1 MKNNFYL
8 AHIIFQ
14 PTKKMKEI
22 LQYLRELQANNNRT
36 WFNECKER
44 YQACRLRFENKMDE
58 LIGRISVFDEDLAGM
73 KARDCMYRIYR
84 DTRFSP
90 DKTPYKNHFA
100 AYLCKGGRKSVRAG
114 YYFHLEPGRSLLCG
128 GVWCPEPKLLKEL
141 RQSVYDYTDE
151 FKEIIEDKVFKSV
164 YPRMEG
170 EVLKTVPRPFP
181 KDFPDGELL
190 KRKDYV
196 VISYKDDSFFD
207 APDWTERVVAD
218 FKILQPF
225 NRFLNETVDDVYD
238 L

>member
-1 MKNNFYL
+1 
-8 AHIIFQ
+8 
-14 PTKKMKEI
+14 MKEI
-22 LQYLRELQANNNRT
+22 LQYLQELQANNNRI
-36 WFNECKER
+36 WFNERKER
-44 YQACRLRFENKMDE
+44 YQHLRLRFQNKMDE
-58 LIGRISVFDEDLAGM
+58 LIGRISAFDEELAGM
-73 KARDCMYRIYR
+73 KAGDCMYRIYR

-90 DKTPYKNHFA
+90 DKTPYKNHFS

-114 YYFHLEPGRSLLCG
+114 YYFHLEPGHSLLSG
-128 GVWCPEPKLLKEL
+128 GVWCPEPKLLKAL

-151 FKEIIEDKVFKSV
+151 FKEIIQNKTFKTV

-170 EVLKTVPRPFP
+170 EMLKIVPRPFP

-196 VISYKDDSFFD
+196 VITYKDDSFFD
-207 APDWTERVVAD
+207 DSDWMERVVAD
-218 FKILQPF
+218 FKTVQPF

>member
-1 MKNNFYL
+1 
-8 AHIIFQ
+8 
-14 PTKKMKEI
+14 MKEI
-22 LQYLRELQANNNRT
+22 LQYLQELQANNNRI
-36 WFNECKER
+36 WFNERKER
-44 YQACRLRFENKMDE
+44 YQHLRLRFQNKMDE
-58 LIGRISVFDEDLAGM
+58 LIGRISAFDEELAGM
-73 KARDCMYRIYR
+73 KAGDCMYRIYR

-90 DKTPYKNHFA
+90 DKTPYKNHFS

-114 YYFHLEPGRSLLCG
+114 YYFHLEPGHSLLSG
-128 GVWCPEPKLLKEL
+128 GVWCPEPKLLKAL

-151 FKEIIEDKVFKSV
+151 FKEIIQNKTFKTV

-170 EVLKTVPRPFP
+170 EMLKIVPRPFP

-196 VISYKDDSFFD
+196 VITYKDDSFFD
-207 APDWTERVVAD
+207 DPDWMERVVAD
-218 FKILQPF
+218 FKTVQPF